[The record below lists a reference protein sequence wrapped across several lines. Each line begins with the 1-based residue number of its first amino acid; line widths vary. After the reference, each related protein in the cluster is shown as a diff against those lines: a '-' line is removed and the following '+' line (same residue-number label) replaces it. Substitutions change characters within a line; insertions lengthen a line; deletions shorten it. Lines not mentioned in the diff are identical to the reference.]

1 MSESEVKFID
11 ASDWISLDWYS
22 SGGSRA
28 KRVLQSPDGSEW
40 YFKCSEKKPA
50 KDGKPEKHYKYE
62 FWSEVIA
69 YQIGKSLGLNILRY
83 DVAINN
89 GEIGCIS
96 PLMIKRESEQLLE
109 VGRYMTSLN
118 PSFLPEDTTTR
129 KEYTFQ
135 LLERTLDEFN
145 LSGYW
150 PFFLETILFDTI
162 IGNTDRHQENWA
174 FLGKSSFLTNSLT
187 FIEKEAKGFE
197 RLPWVIKKIYRSLF
211 NSKNELNTEG
221 QQIKLQ
227 VTNIVG
233 IAPIYDSG
241 SSLGRELEDQRV
253 EDLLKDERLLYKYA
267 MNGKAEIHWENEKL
281 THYELVEKLKNSSY
295 LESLVEAARFLDK
308 WDESRVNEI
317 VKKIDLALPEDWNSY
332 LIPESRK
339 ELILKLLL
347 LRLQKLKG
355 LIND

>member
-1 MSESEVKFID
+1 MLRTEVVNLTG
-11 ASDWISLDWYS
+11 ARS
-22 SGGSRA
+22 
-28 KRVLQSPDGSEW
+28 
-40 YFKCSEKKPA
+40 
-50 KDGKPEKHYKYE
+50 
-62 FWSEVIA
+62 
-69 YQIGKSLGLNILRY
+69 
-83 DVAINN
+83 
-89 GEIGCIS
+89 IS

-118 PSFLPEDTTTR
+118 PNFLPEDTATR

-135 LLERTLDEFN
+135 LLERTLDEFD
-145 LSGYW
+145 LTSHW
-150 PFFLETILFDTI
+150 RFFLETILFDTI

-187 FIEKEAKGFE
+187 FIEKEAKAKGFE
-197 RLPWVIKKIYRSLF
+197 RLPWLIKKIYRRLF
-211 NSKNELNTEG
+211 NSKDELNTEG
-221 QQIKLQ
+221 QQMKLQ

-267 MNGKAEIHWENEKL
+267 MNGKAEIHWEKEKL
-281 THYELVEKLKNSSY
+281 THYELIEKLKNSSY
-295 LESLVEAARFLDK
+295 LEGLLEAARFLDN
-308 WDESRVNEI
+308 WNESRVNDI
-317 VKKIDLALPEDWNSY
+317 VNNIDLALPEEWHSY
-332 LIPESRK
+332 LIPKPRK
-339 ELILKLLL
+339 DLILKLLH